1 MEDKVFD
8 LLEKMY
14 IEMQE
19 MKSTMATKQDIVE
32 TRQDIVSLENKM
44 DTNHKALYDGYKQS
58 IEWIMELSKKLE
70 KLTDKVEN
78 HYIMVRYMLREG
90 ILPRLWL

>member
-1 MEDKVFD
+1 MGDYFMDDKVFD

-19 MKSTMATKQDIVE
+19 MKSTMANKQDIVE

-58 IEWIMELSKKLE
+58 IEGIMELSK
-70 KLTDKVEN
+70 N
-78 HYIMVRYMLREG
+78 
-90 ILPRLWL
+90 